1 MGSAHQEFIV
11 DMFTTFRGILWKYNP
26 SHTETVRGG
35 GGGGA
40 QQSVLPRV
48 HLSLKPF
55 PIVCCMLNSSANLV
69 KSLHSAEKLQGR
81 LVGGKE
87 RNMTNSQELY
97 YKCASTH
104 MPRMKQQLYK
114 PLSLLIKGKEKTFKE
129 KDSMVLNNG
138 FFLWPLYIATGCF
151 LCHIKLGPDCHPN
164 MTTFDT
170 LEPSGNTCKRWLVS
184 TMASCHA
191 RAQHGIVTLLSS
203 KAHQC
208 QK

>member
-1 MGSAHQEFIV
+1 MGSTHQEFIV

-26 SHTETVRGG
+26 SHTEMVR
-35 GGGGA
+35 GGA
-40 QQSVLPRV
+40 QQSLYFQGCIFHWNPFLLYAACWILLQIWLRV
-48 HLSLKPF
+48 C
-55 PIVCCMLNSSANLV
+55 I
-69 KSLHSAEKLQGR
+69 LQKNCKTGW
-81 LVGGKE
+81 LWGKE

-114 PLSLLIKGKEKTFKE
+114 LLSFLIKGKEKTFKE

-184 TMASCHA
+184 TMASCRA
-191 RAQHGIVTLLSS
+191 RAQHGIATLLSS